1 MEKYTNKILI
11 IAGIVVIVFTV
22 IFVSC
27 SVDEWINAESSYEQ
41 DYPDDYYEDDDYIL
55 DEDNY

>member
-1 MEKYTNKILI
+1 MKKYTNKILI

-27 SVDEWINAESSYEQ
+27 SVDEWINAESIYEQ
-41 DYPDDYYEDDDYIL
+41 DYPDDYEDDDYIL